1 MGFTMT
7 NTFSPRSTIQ
17 NDRSDIWGFA
27 VCCAVVP
34 EDLLLKAFRTALSKR
49 SFIP

>member
-7 NTFSPRSTIQ
+7 NTFPPRSTIQ

-27 VCCAVVP
+27 DCDVVAA